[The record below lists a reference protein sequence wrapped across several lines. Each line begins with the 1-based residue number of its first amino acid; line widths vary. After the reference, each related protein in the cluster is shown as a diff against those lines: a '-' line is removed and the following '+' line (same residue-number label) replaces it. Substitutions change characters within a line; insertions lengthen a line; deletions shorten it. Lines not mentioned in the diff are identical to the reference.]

1 METGN
6 LFGRLLESSKGGLMV
21 AWTKIPEVEMVRW
34 SDSRYILEIEPAGLV
49 DEDTGVRGREQ
60 LSMDHRLGA

>member
-21 AWTKIPEVEMVRW
+21 AWTKMPEVEVVRNGQIHGIFW
-34 SDSRYILEIEPAGLV
+34 R
-49 DEDTGVRGREQ
+49 
-60 LSMDHRLGA
+60 